1 MTVSL
6 YFHFHIQTINVKDL
20 PFDTRNIEGN
30 ESKAKLSLFDK
41 KISANVKNEIIK
53 ESVPPD
59 VETDNI
65 NTKVGENIVEDE
77 RKRYN
82 TVSKNEKKEVD
93 VIDRNELKSELF
105 VTESER
111 QVQIGKGADK
121 IRMIP
126 SIALSRN
133 VNIDLVLDH
142 VLASSDVEV
151 QVLNVR
157 TTEKLN
163 TSDGEEVLESPVDLG
178 SNIGI
183 TIISGEMTSSEHI
196 LGNSSE
202 LGERVQGPSL
212 SDVASAAAELDDL
225 IIGEVDKKEGR
236 GAEIENREEEGEEED
251 EEEEEEKTEDGGV
264 EEGEEEEGEE
274 EEEGKEEEE
283 EEEEKEEEEEG
294 HEEEEEEEDEM
305 EFDDILGS
313 SGEDDRYHE
322 EASSQARTFFDPYV
336 IDNDHHHIHSQVSI

>member
-1 MTVSL
+1 MSCMREIKGIPIWGISEKGMIIEYGLYVLLLSFMIISGMKAICRLLINRGRQIKKRMQILSL
-6 YFHFHIQTINVKDL
+6 IQCDTTPLLMSSKNTKRKKVIDSSIPIKKSEKIFSVLNNNSTSKGFHYLNPGVNLNDIILSENDGKIKLNLVEVGSLRRRREKDIEIVNRRKKEINNQTINVKDL
-20 PFDTRNIEGN
+20 PIDTRNIEGN
-30 ESKAKLSLFDK
+30 ENENENNNKAKLSLFDK
-41 KISANVKNEIIK
+41 KISANLKNEIIK

-93 VIDRNELKSELF
+93 VIDQNDLKSESF

-121 IRMIP
+121 IMMIP

-151 QVLNVR
+151 QAMNVR
-157 TTEKLN
+157 TSEKLI

-196 LGNSSE
+196 
-202 LGERVQGPSL
+202 
-212 SDVASAAAELDDL
+212 
-225 IIGEVDKKEGR
+225 
-236 GAEIENREEEGEEED
+236 
-251 EEEEEEKTEDGGV
+251 
-264 EEGEEEEGEE
+264 
-274 EEEGKEEEE
+274 
-283 EEEEKEEEEEG
+283 
-294 HEEEEEEEDEM
+294 
-305 EFDDILGS
+305 
-313 SGEDDRYHE
+313 
-322 EASSQARTFFDPYV
+322 
-336 IDNDHHHIHSQVSI
+336 